1 MIQEKAGELA
11 VKVKEENLNVDNQ
24 EISFLAQKE
33 YSRNR
38 IFESETLSPVAEF
51 FVVTGLTTHCNST
64 VKKAHKFVF

>member
-1 MIQEKAGELA
+1 MTQEKAGELA

-33 YSRNR
+33 YELTRNR

-51 FVVTGLTTHCNST
+51 FVVLI
-64 VKKAHKFVF
+64 